1 MFEGVAGTLRSE
13 AQNAILV
20 ANNNLRNT
28 HPMAI
33 RVLKVLF
40 LIKYFDSFK
49 ATARNI
55 GVLLI
60 NHLKVDQTAHKAAVQ
75 EALNLLEQ
83 QSYPG
88 QGRRTRIP
96 YRR

>member
-1 MFEGVAGTLRSE
+1 MFEGVAGPWHE

-49 ATARNI
+49 ATAMNI
-55 GVLLI
+55 GPV
-60 NHLKVDQTAHKAAVQ
+60 NQPSESGSD
-75 EALNLLEQ
+75 
-83 QSYPG
+83 SP
-88 QGRRTRIP
+88 
-96 YRR
+96 